1 MKLNDKVK
9 ELTENWTE
17 WANCYS
23 ELNKELELKNPN
35 VEKCLELLKKKDKLL
50 TKKDVIFQELQVIL
64 NKTSEDLKLKLDRHF
79 GSKL

>member
-9 ELTENWTE
+9 ELTDNWTE

-35 VEKCLELLKKKDKLL
+35 GEKCLELLKKKGKISAKRDIIL
-50 TKKDVIFQELQVIL
+50 QELQVL
-64 NKTSEDLKLKLDRHF
+64 LLKTSEDLKLKLDRHF
-79 GSKL
+79 GSKA

>member
-9 ELTENWTE
+9 ELTDNWTE

-35 VEKCLELLKKKDKLL
+35 GEKCIELLMKKGKISAKRDIIL
-50 TKKDVIFQELQVIL
+50 QELQVIL
-64 NKTSEDLKLKLDRHF
+64 NKTAEDVKLKIDRKF
-79 GSKL
+79 GGK